1 MATYLGASAMHIGGV
16 PESVATGGYAGWE
29 WNAGV
34 MTAMGVIAA
43 VVVAVTLTIAVVRF
57 ITARRHHRN

>member
-1 MATYLGASAMHIGGV
+1 MHIGGV